1 MAIILSTSE
10 VPAHEGATYWREV
23 VIREMARHEF
33 HSSVGPQF
41 RGSLR
46 IGTVGAITVSD
57 FDCDPCEVGRTARDL
72 ASCRSDDF
80 MLMVQLAG
88 RSILSQDGRDAVLE
102 KGSIAFI
109 DTVRPCSAAHQTE
122 IKCLAVTIPRRALE
136 SRLAN
141 AAGLVARAMPAHMP
155 IAGLV
160 SGFFSLL
167 SQRVDDLA
175 SPAGAVIAEQAIDL
189 IALAFSL
196 ETKQGAVTLSSPRA
210 ITLLRLKSV
219 IEARLSETDLKPA
232 AVAAQA
238 GISVRYANALL
249 AQEGYSLER
258 FILHRRLERCRRA
271 LEDRRQTSRTIGEIA
286 FAWGF
291 SDLSHFW
298 RRFRA
303 AYGCA
308 PGDYRRR
315 VSDGLLQDGFP
326 EAGS

>member
-1 MAIILSTSE
+1 MAIVLSTSE
-10 VPAHEGATYWREV
+10 VPAHEGAAYWREI

-41 RGSLR
+41 RGSMR
-46 IGTVGAITVSD
+46 MGPVGAITVSD
-57 FDCDPCEVGRTARDL
+57 FDCDPCEVGRTERDL

-80 MLMVQLAG
+80 MLILQLAG
-88 RSILSQDGRDAVLE
+88 RSILSQGGRDAVME
-102 KGSIAFI
+102 RGSIAFI
-109 DTVRPCSAAHQTE
+109 DTLRPCTAAHQTE

-141 AAGLVARAMPAHMP
+141 AAGLAACAMSAHQP

-160 SGFFSLL
+160 SGFLTLL
-167 SQRVDDLA
+167 SERIDSLDG
-175 SPAGAVIAEQAIDL
+175 PAGPVIAEQAIDL

-196 ETKQGAVTLSSPRA
+196 ETNQGRVTLSSPRA
-210 ITLLRLKSV
+210 INLLRLKSV
-219 IEARLSETDLKPA
+219 IEAHLCEMDLKPA

-271 LEDRRQTSRTIGEIA
+271 LEDRRQASRTVGEIA

-291 SDLSHFW
+291 SDLSHFG

-315 VSDGLLQDGFP
+315 ALEGTD
-326 EAGS
+326 ATAT